1 MISRQCFPRFIP
13 VIRFRT
19 KGITARLLGMNSS
32 LLGTETWVLAWGDLG
47 EFQAP
52 ADEALAMLSE
62 LPQLSFLVYEWR

>member
-1 MISRQCFPRFIP
+1 
-13 VIRFRT
+13 
-19 KGITARLLGMNSS
+19 MNSS
-32 LLGTETWVLAWGDLG
+32 LVGTESALAWEDLG